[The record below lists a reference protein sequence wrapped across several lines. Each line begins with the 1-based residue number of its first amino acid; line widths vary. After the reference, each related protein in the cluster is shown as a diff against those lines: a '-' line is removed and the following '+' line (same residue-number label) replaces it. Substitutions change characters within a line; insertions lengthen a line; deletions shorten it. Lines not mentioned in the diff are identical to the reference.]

1 MKKISRR
8 SFVKTTAVTAASLSL
23 FGLAGCKKTEQKP
36 ATQDAAAPVAEGAK
50 TGHTVVIAGGGYGGA
65 TTAKYLKILNPAINV
80 ILVDRNAEHVS
91 CAMSNE
97 VIFGLRDIYE

>member
-36 ATQDAAAPVAEGAK
+36 AATQDAAAPVAEGAK

-65 TTAKYLKILNPAINV
+65 TTAKYLPIINSLFFIGKVRRVSNVPRSFSPAVTSI
-80 ILVDRNAEHVS
+80 A
-91 CAMSNE
+91 
-97 VIFGLRDIYE
+97 G